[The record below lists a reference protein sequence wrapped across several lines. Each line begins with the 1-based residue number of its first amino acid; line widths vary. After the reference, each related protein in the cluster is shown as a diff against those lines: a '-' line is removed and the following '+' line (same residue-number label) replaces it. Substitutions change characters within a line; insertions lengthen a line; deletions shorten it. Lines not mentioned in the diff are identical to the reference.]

1 MFELNSLNSDERE
14 LEKIYVRQLESV
26 LFSINQSVQD
36 KVSEITTGLER
47 NMNSMSDGLCKQ
59 NKILSGMLETSE
71 LAFTENNKSYAS
83 DPPNTIFRKCIRGK
97 LMPHMFFI

>member
-47 NMNSMSDGLCKQ
+47 NMNSMSDDML
-59 NKILSGMLETSE
+59 LEDLASG
-71 LAFTENNKSYAS
+71 AKAS
-83 DPPNTIFRKCIRGK
+83 C
-97 LMPHMFFI
+97 